1 MKVYLAGKMR
11 GVPEFNFPAF
21 DAGAATLKALGHT
34 VFNPADRDRSVGFS
48 TAGMTGNEDLAAQG
62 FSLRE
67 ALAADTEWIS
77 LHAEAVALLP
87 GWQKSAGV
95 AAEIALAH
103 ALGLPV
109 GPLEDF
115 TEDGP
120 SVALPAPLG
129 SSGRVTVKESG
140 VYGIGGT
147 PDSLRVTLASGVY
160 ADGEI
165 LDHGRVAFA
174 KEAPTVTEAEAR
186 AIFDKTGSAPAFWSD
201 SPKVTFTNATNEV
214 RTTSATGGEKGTKP
228 ERYDLIPVG
237 ALAKVAA
244 LYGRGAAKYEAHNW
258 RRGYEWSKSYAALQ
272 RHATQ
277 FWNGE
282 DNDAEMDLPHMASV
296 AFHALALLTFMEEQ
310 RAFDDRYKPAPV
322 ECCGENAACSN
333 CP

>member
-1 MKVYLAGKMR
+1 MKIYLAGPMR
-11 GVPEFNFPAF
+11 SIPQFNFPAF
-21 DAGAATLKALGHT
+21 DTAAKHLRERGHE
-34 VFNPADRDRSVGFS
+34 VFNPADRDRLAGFDP
-48 TAGMTGNEDLAAQG
+48 ARLTGNEDLAKLG
-62 FSLRE
+62 FSLRD
-67 ALAADTEWIS
+67 ALAADTEYIAK
-77 LHAEAVALLP
+77 HADAVALLP
-87 GWQKSAGV
+87 NWERSSGV

-109 GPLEDF
+109 ARWEDIQCHS
-115 TEDGP
+115 TQIGDG
-120 SVALPAPLG
+120 
-129 SSGRVTVKESG
+129 TW
-140 VYGIGGT
+140 I
-147 PDSLRVTLASGVY
+147 PDSIIIKSDREPSGTVHATGVY

-165 LDHGRVAFA
+165 LAEGRVAFA
-174 KEAPTVTEAEAR
+174 KE
-186 AIFDKTGSAPAFWSD
+186 
-201 SPKVTFTNATNEV
+201 EV

-237 ALAKVAA
+237 ALAQVAA
-244 LYGRGAAKYEAHNW
+244 LYGRGAAKYAAHNW

-310 RAFDDRYKPAPV
+310 RGFDDRYKPTPA

-333 CP
+333 C